1 MTCREVPAEALAE
14 LSRRLENLPARSR
27 ERRLQVE
34 EMAKLYGV
42 SPATLYRALRK
53 RKPLRTAHRA
63 DRGEPRVMSKASL
76 ERYYE
81 TIAALKVRTSNRK
94 GRHLSTVQAIRLLE
108 EHGILTPTGHLQA
121 PPGLL
126 TKATVNRYLKQWGYD
141 RSRLM
146 RQPAAVRF
154 QAEFSNDCWHFD
166 LSQSDLKHVKS
177 PSWMEEG
184 RGRPLLMLYSVVDDR
199 SGVAYQEYHGVY
211 GEDVEAAL
219 RFLFAAM
226 SPKLVED
233 FPFQGIPKMIYT
245 DNGPIAR
252 SLVFQKVMNYLG
264 VEVRCHM
271 PRGTDGRRVTARAKG
286 KVERPFRSVK
296 EMHETLYHLHEPE
309 TEKEANAWLMR
320 FLLHY
325 NRQPHRSESHSRLE
339 DWKARLPAVGLQQMC
354 SWERFCTFARE
365 PERRKVGGDAQVSV
379 DGAAYQVDPDLAGET
394 VMLWWGI
401 FDTELYIEH
410 GEQRYGPYSPVG
422 GPIPLHRYRSFK
434 KTASQKR
441 ADRVELLAEQLA
453 LPDSAIGTTPL
464 PSNPSANLGLPSHP
478 FVDPDPFA
486 EFEYPNPL
494 LAKRAIADELGRPL
508 ARLSSEQLAHID
520 AILAQTLNK
529 KEVLAQVRDYF
540 RVNRRPHAE

>member
-1 MTCREVPAEALAE
+1 
-14 LSRRLENLPARSR
+14 
-27 ERRLQVE
+27 
-34 EMAKLYGV
+34 
-42 SPATLYRALRK
+42 
-53 RKPLRTAHRA
+53 
-63 DRGEPRVMSKASL
+63 
-76 ERYYE
+76 
-81 TIAALKVRTSNRK
+81 
-94 GRHLSTVQAIRLLE
+94 
-108 EHGILTPTGHLQA
+108 
-121 PPGLL
+121 
-126 TKATVNRYLKQWGYD
+126 
-141 RSRLM
+141 
-146 RQPAAVRF
+146 
-154 QAEFSNDCWHFD
+154 
-166 LSQSDLKHVKS
+166 
-177 PSWMEEG
+177 
-184 RGRPLLMLYSVVDDR
+184 
-199 SGVAYQEYHGVY
+199 
-211 GEDVEAAL
+211 
-219 RFLFAAM
+219 
-226 SPKLVED
+226 
-233 FPFQGIPKMIYT
+233 
-245 DNGPIAR
+245 
-252 SLVFQKVMNYLG
+252 
-264 VEVRCHM
+264 
-271 PRGTDGRRVTARAKG
+271 
-286 KVERPFRSVK
+286 
-296 EMHETLYHLHEPE
+296 MHETLYHLHEPE

-339 DWKARLPAVGLQQMC
+339 DWKACLPAVGLQQMC

-365 PERRKVGGDAQVSV
+365 PERRKVGGDARVSV
-379 DGAAYQVDPDLAGET
+379 DGTAYQVDPDLAGET

-434 KTASQKR
+434 KTATQKR

-520 AILAQTLNK
+520 AILAQTLKK